1 MESLTMNYSQS
12 ANPNATNSELDAKR
26 IITHKQLTSAQQNEL
41 IDQYVDLCVDSMDYK
56 SLEEFVR
63 NTLIDDFNKLSQIEL
78 KDEIRYS
85 FDEETLNDLV
95 DSVQDVTVLDINDTG
110 GKY

>member
-1 MESLTMNYSQS
+1 MTYSQS

-78 KDEIRYS
+78 KDEIQYS

-95 DSVQDVTVLDINDTG
+95 DNVQDVTVLDTNNTG

>member
-1 MESLTMNYSQS
+1 MNYSQS

-85 FDEETLNDLV
+85 FDQEVLDELV
-95 DSVQDVTVLDINDTG
+95 DNITTETTEVN
-110 GKY
+110 

>member
-1 MESLTMNYSQS
+1 MNYSQS

-26 IITHKQLTSAQQNEL
+26 IIIHKQLTSAQQNEL

-78 KDEIRYS
+78 KDEIQYS
-85 FDEETLNDLV
+85 FDEETLNELV
-95 DSVQDVTVLDINDTG
+95 DNVTTETTEVN
-110 GKY
+110 

>member
-1 MESLTMNYSQS
+1 MKLNLTAQQR
-12 ANPNATNSELDAKR
+12 SEL
-26 IITHKQLTSAQQNEL
+26 IE
-41 IDQYVDLCVDSMDYK
+41 QYVDLCVDSMDYK

-85 FDEETLNDLV
+85 FDQEVLDELV
-95 DSVQDVTVLDINDTG
+95 DNITTETTEVN
-110 GKY
+110 